1 MSNSSDSSSEKK
13 VGNVKWFNNKAG
25 YGFIT
30 MDEKTDNPVDV
41 FAHYS
46 NINVSNSQYKYLV
59 LGEYVE
65 FVLTPTPDGPHA
77 FQATNITG
85 IGGGP
90 TLCER
95 RRLTRDSV
103 LEDGDEAIPVR
114 RQIRSRSV
122 DEDRPRASRP
132 SKGNQVRRSEP
143 VREVDDGE
151 GFTTIRKKKSTVTK

>member
-1 MSNSSDSSSEKK
+1 
-13 VGNVKWFNNKAG
+13 
-25 YGFIT
+25 
-30 MDEKTDNPVDV
+30 
-41 FAHYS
+41 
-46 NINVSNSQYKYLV
+46 LV